1 MSETVYDAREETLE
15 DLGRKGLRMIQR
27 KDGFRFGEDTVLL
40 SYFAAGAAPVFK
52 RGTKALELGSGSG
65 AAALLLS
72 ARRPDIRIDGIEVD
86 DASFEVFSRNVRLNG
101 LEDQIRPIH
110 GDVRDFP
117 DKGDVRRASYDF
129 VFFNPPYR
137 DPLRGLLTRS
147 DSGSESLLN
156 SRFEMLGGIPDFVR
170 TACATLRPGGILTL
184 VHRAVRLPEV
194 MRILSESGTEPLR
207 LRMIHPQSGARST
220 AFLLSGRKAGKPG
233 GFVIEPPLILRTEDM
248 KMTDEMNRIYQD
260 GE

>member
-1 MSETVYDAREETLE
+1 MSESVYNAREETLE

-40 SYFAAGAAPVFK
+40 SYFAAGAAPVNK
-52 RGTKALELGSGSG
+52 RGTRALELGSGSG

-101 LEDQIRPIH
+101 LEDQIRPIR

-117 DKGDVRRASYDF
+117 DKENVRRASYDF

-137 DPLRGLLTRS
+137 DPKRGPVTRS
-147 DSGSESLLN
+147 GIGSESLLN
-156 SRFEMLGGIPDFVR
+156 ARFEMLGGLGDFIR
-170 TACATLRPGGILTL
+170 TASEALRPSGVLAL

-194 MRILSESGTEPLR
+194 MRILAETGTEPLR
-207 LRMIHPQSGARST
+207 LRMIHPQSGASST
-220 AFLLSGRKAGKPG
+220 AFLLSGRKTGKPG
-233 GFVIEPPLILRTEDM
+233 GFIIESPLILRTEDM
-248 KMTDEMNRIYQD
+248 KMTDEMNRIYTD
-260 GE
+260 GD